1 MAQDVTLSM
10 DGLLLNWLK
19 DVGQAVKAGEVIAE
33 FEADKATVE
42 VEAPA
47 DGVLAET
54 LVDIGSE
61 VKEGT
66 VIARIGGSGESSAK
80 AEEAPKAAA
89 RPEAAPAAP
98 VAAAPTT
105 NGTNNGNGT
114 ASRTEDGRI
123 KASPLARNVAEEKGV
138 DLAQVA
144 GSGPGGRIIK
154 KDVEGFDPSKAAKPA
169 AATSAA
175 PAASGD
181 SGMAMSFQSYGKLP
195 EGDDVE
201 ITDLSRMRKAIAKG
215 TITSFNT
222 TPHFYVTVEV
232 DVDALMKLRSEL
244 NKQLEAQ
251 GVKISVNDMVV
262 KAIALA
268 LRQYPNLNSHYYGD
282 KLVRHKRINVSIAV
296 SLPNNGLVNVVSPDA
311 DKTTLSAMAV
321 YHAKMFADSREG
333 KIKPEYIQGATFLVS
348 NLGAYNVE
356 AFSAIIDP
364 PLSGALAVGAAKK
377 TPIVNAD
384 GTIGVGNRMKVTL
397 SIDHRVSDGA
407 EGAQF
412 LQLFRELIENPMRL
426 LI

>member
-42 VEAPA
+42 IEAPA
-47 DGVLAET
+47 DGVLSET
-54 LVDIGSE
+54 LVDIGAE

-66 VIARIGGSGESSAK
+66 VIARIGAAGESAAK
-80 AEEAPKAAA
+80 AEAPKAAA
-89 RPEAAPAAP
+89 KTETAPEAAPASSHA
-98 VAAAPTT
+98 
-105 NGTNNGNGT
+105 NGNGNG

-144 GSGPGGRIIK
+144 GTGPGGRIVK
-154 KDVEGFDPSKAAKPA
+154 KDVEGFEPGKAAAKPA
-169 AATSAA
+169 AASSA
-175 PAASGD
+175 PAASSD
-181 SGMAMSFQSYGKLP
+181 AAPAMAFQSYGKLP

-201 ITDLSRMRKAIAKG
+201 ISDLSRMRKAIAKG
-215 TITSFNT
+215 TVTSFNT

-232 DVDALMKLRSEL
+232 DVDALLKLRSEL
-244 NKQLEAQ
+244 NKQLETQ
-251 GVKISVNDMVV
+251 NIKISVNDMVV
-262 KAIALA
+262 KAIALS
-268 LRQYPNLNSHYYGD
+268 LRQFPNLNSHYYGD

-333 KIKPEYIQGATFLVS
+333 KIKPEYIQNATFLVS

-356 AFSAIIDP
+356 SFSAIIDP

-377 TPIVNAD
+377 VPVVNAD
-384 GTIGVGNRMKVTL
+384 GTLGVGNRMKVTL

-412 LQLFRELIENPMRL
+412 LQYFRELIENPMRL
-426 LI
+426 LV